1 MVSTVAR
8 DKNMWDNIFRF
19 QLWPSLTFGHFFES
33 EDSLMQ
39 PAPITRGNTRSSR
52 PLALQWLSECRA
64 NADGEHSTCHA
75 GGNAS
80 WYPTRLL
87 DLSTLDE
94 TGRVL
99 LVVTKLLGHASLDR
113 GEYIT
118 LSHCWGEWG
127 AKELPVLTTSNID
140 ERENIQHHY

>member
-1 MVSTVAR
+1 
-8 DKNMWDNIFRF
+8 
-19 QLWPSLTFGHFFES
+19 S
-33 EDSLMQ
+33 EDSLVQ
-39 PAPITRGNTRSSR
+39 PAPIERSNTRSSR

-64 NADGEHSTCHA
+64 NADGEHSACHA
-75 GGNAS
+75 GGNVS

-99 LVVTKLLGHASLDR
+99 LVVTKLLDHASPDR

-140 ERENIQHHY
+140 ERVER